1 MTRLHS
7 ILQELS
13 MPVGE
18 LQMFGSSA
26 NGFGNNGSDV
36 DISLLS
42 SPGADAPS
50 SEDLI
55 EGVSTLLEQH
65 GMANLTD
72 RRTARIPIVTFDDPQ
87 TGLECDICLNN
98 LLAVH
103 NTQLLRTYGRADPRV
118 RPLAYVIKRW

>member
-1 MTRLHS
+1 MTRLHG
-7 ILQELS
+7 ILQELD

-42 SPGADAPS
+42 SPGADAPT

-55 EGVSTLLEQH
+55 DAVSKLLGQH
-65 GMANLTD
+65 GMTNLSD
-72 RRTARIPIVTFDDPQ
+72 RRTARM
-87 TGLECDICLNN
+87 
-98 LLAVH
+98 
-103 NTQLLRTYGRADPRV
+103 
-118 RPLAYVIKRW
+118 